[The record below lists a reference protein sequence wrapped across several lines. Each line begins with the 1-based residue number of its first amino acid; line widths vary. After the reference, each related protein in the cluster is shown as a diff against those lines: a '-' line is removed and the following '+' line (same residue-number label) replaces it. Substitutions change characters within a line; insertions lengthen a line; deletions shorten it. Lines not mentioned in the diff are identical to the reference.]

1 MSVSYEGLTVV
12 AITSVVDLLPV
23 CNWRE
28 GDVYIVDDKRYV
40 WTGRKWVYLEE
51 LPEEGDGES
60 DEQQ

>member
-1 MSVSYEGLTVV
+1 MKDFDTFTVV

-40 WTGRKWVYLEE
+40 WTGRKWEYLDE
-51 LPEEGDGES
+51 LPDEEDDTNEHS
-60 DEQQ
+60 